1 MGIDGL
7 DQLQIKLVQK
17 LDVAV
22 NLLQHGIDKNGL
34 AEAAGCDL
42 SPLTGSDAP
51 LDSWNTP
58 RSISTQCSFT
68 KRGRD
73 YLITASGGVQIESWQ
88 VAEKVQVDPRVK
100 KVYAKAAKSN
110 GEWWQ

>member
-1 MGIDGL
+1 MIA
-7 DQLQIKLVQK
+7 
-17 LDVAV
+17 AV
-22 NLLQHGIDKNGL
+22 IDKHGL
-34 AEAAGCDL
+34 AKEAGCDL

-51 LDSWNTP
+51 LVSWNTP